1 MTSAR
6 APKYRRV
13 LLKLSGENLA
23 GTESMGI
30 DPTILDD
37 IALQI
42 GQLHG
47 IGVEIGMVIGGG
59 NLFRG
64 ARLHEAGLNRVAGDH
79 MGMLATIMNGIAIR
93 DALERTNIRTTLMSA
108 IAMNGIVEQ
117 YDQRRAIQSMG
128 DGDVVVFTAGIGNPL
143 FTTDTTACL
152 RAIEVE
158 ADLVLKATQVDGIY
172 SKDPLKYPD
181 AEFYPQLDYDTI
193 IEQGL
198 QVMDLTAICLVR
210 DYNMPLRVFNIAR
223 LENLRDIIMGSDI
236 GTLVSREG

>member
-117 YDQRRAIQSMG
+117 YDQRRAIQSMS